1 MKKSVFVRKCVPFF
15 LCCLLVLSVFGCSSG
30 TPSSTEG
37 IPLLLRYTDTTQH
50 EDRLIKMTWNPE
62 KGTADIDM
70 NAALSFK
77 NMATKLDF
85 WVPLGLQYGVAAE
98 GALPSNTAIYWN
110 GADKITL
117 FTSEEY
123 SSQKLQGN
131 SLSAD
136 IVTVSAT
143 PLCKQY
149 FNAANCYT
157 TSTTLYSFK
166 EGSPISTIYEITS
179 AEAETTTLQGYIIG
193 IGKSDEKTYAL
204 TSTTG
209 EGIPGSNEYLLLY
222 TIDPTGSISQQTVQN
237 SKFENFSYRSDN
249 GVWATFANGNFYT
262 TGAKINATSGTPE
275 YTQVQSLIDGF
286 QVISSATAL
295 EPFGYAAPSPAFYA
309 YKNYLL
315 TVGQTFSFDELTVA
329 AFKNEKLVGFILIT
343 PLDKPEANLVTYDAT
358 GKQLNTYRIQTPVQI
373 VVPQS

>member
-30 TPSSTEG
+30 TP
-37 IPLLLRYTDTTQH
+37 QH

-179 AEAETTTLQGYIIG
+179 AEAETTTLQGYI
-193 IGKSDEKTYAL
+193 GKEYLDQ
-204 TSTTG
+204 TST
-209 EGIPGSNEYLLLY
+209 YY
-222 TIDPTGSISQQTVQN
+222 
-237 SKFENFSYRSDN
+237 Y
-249 GVWATFANGNFYT
+249 
-262 TGAKINATSGTPE
+262 
-275 YTQVQSLIDGF
+275 
-286 QVISSATAL
+286 
-295 EPFGYAAPSPAFYA
+295 
-309 YKNYLL
+309 
-315 TVGQTFSFDELTVA
+315 
-329 AFKNEKLVGFILIT
+329 
-343 PLDKPEANLVTYDAT
+343 
-358 GKQLNTYRIQTPVQI
+358 IQ
-373 VVPQS
+373 

>member
-1 MKKSVFVRKCVPFF
+1 
-15 LCCLLVLSVFGCSSG
+15 
-30 TPSSTEG
+30 
-37 IPLLLRYTDTTQH
+37 
-50 EDRLIKMTWNPE
+50 MTWNLE

-262 TGAKINATSGTPE
+262 TGAKVNATSGTPE
-275 YTQVQSLIDGF
+275 YTQVQCLIDGF
-286 QVISSATAL
+286 HVISSATAL
-295 EPFGYAAPSPAFYA
+295 QPFGYAAPSPAFYA

-315 TVGQTFSFDELTVA
+315 AVGQTFSFDELTVA

-358 GKQLNTYRIQTPVQI
+358 GKQLNTYSIQTPVQI

>member
-1 MKKSVFVRKCVPFF
+1 LGVQVARLRVPKGSHCYYVI
-15 LCCLLVLSVFGCSSG
+15 L
-30 TPSSTEG
+30 
-37 IPLLLRYTDTTQH
+37 IPPQH

-149 FNAANCYT
+149 
-157 TSTTLYSFK
+157 LM
-166 EGSPISTIYEITS
+166 
-179 AEAETTTLQGYIIG
+179 LQ
-193 IGKSDEKTYAL
+193 
-204 TSTTG
+204 
-209 EGIPGSNEYLLLY
+209 
-222 TIDPTGSISQQTVQN
+222 
-237 SKFENFSYRSDN
+237 
-249 GVWATFANGNFYT
+249 
-262 TGAKINATSGTPE
+262 
-275 YTQVQSLIDGF
+275 
-286 QVISSATAL
+286 TAIQR
-295 EPFGYAAPSPAFYA
+295 APHC
-309 YKNYLL
+309 
-315 TVGQTFSFDELTVA
+315 
-329 AFKNEKLVGFILIT
+329 I
-343 PLDKPEANLVTYDAT
+343 
-358 GKQLNTYRIQTPVQI
+358 R
-373 VVPQS
+373 